1 MPAARLLRLVG
12 LRPFRRRPAW
22 RGAASGWGP
31 AAWAGWGL
39 QRGGVSPFARRG
51 PSPSA
56 CLMRA
61 GTLSDDGPAVG
72 VFLLRHV
79 RGWRLASRF
88 MRSRRSSSVS
98 RHWRRVFSG
107 VSMPWLAAWWCQRTV
122 WARLEALC
130 HVVEHFVERF
140 GRPLL
145 PVGVVVRRGGQ
156 RGVEPVEHGLYGF
169 GVFEEFRDGAGLSFH
184 RAPDE
189 GSHVFV
195 GVELFGVFVHRFGDG
210 PARRH
215 VYDEVFPGG
224 AAGFEPLPAGE
235 SGVERPALL
244 IGGGFDG
251 VRVHGVV
258 SFPSW
263 PSDGVCRRTPRL
275 FSVGQR
281 RYAGYRPDAAT
292 AATMMARLVSGSSSS
307 AARAARVAAFPSPS
321 HHAR

>member
-1 MPAARLLRLVG
+1 
-12 LRPFRRRPAW
+12 
-22 RGAASGWGP
+22 
-31 AAWAGWGL
+31 
-39 QRGGVSPFARRG
+39 
-51 PSPSA
+51 
-56 CLMRA
+56 MR
-61 GTLSDDGPAVG
+61 
-72 VFLLRHV
+72 
-79 RGWRLASRF
+79 
-88 MRSRRSSSVS
+88 
-98 RHWRRVFSG
+98 
-107 VSMPWLAAWWCQRTV
+107 
-122 WARLEALC
+122 

-263 PSDGVCRRTPRL
+263 RPMACAVGRHGCFLSVSAGMRGIGRMRPRR
-275 FSVGQR
+275 
-281 RYAGYRPDAAT
+281 RP
-292 AATMMARLVSGSSSS
+292 
-307 AARAARVAAFPSPS
+307 
-321 HHAR
+321 

>member
-1 MPAARLLRLVG
+1 
-12 LRPFRRRPAW
+12 
-22 RGAASGWGP
+22 
-31 AAWAGWGL
+31 
-39 QRGGVSPFARRG
+39 
-51 PSPSA
+51 
-56 CLMRA
+56 MR
-61 GTLSDDGPAVG
+61 
-72 VFLLRHV
+72 
-79 RGWRLASRF
+79 
-88 MRSRRSSSVS
+88 
-98 RHWRRVFSG
+98 
-107 VSMPWLAAWWCQRTV
+107 
-122 WARLEALC
+122 

-145 PVGVVVRRGGQ
+145 PVGVVVRRVGQ

-263 PSDGVCRRTPRL
+263 RPMACAVGRHGCFLSVSAGMRGIGRMRPWRRP
-275 FSVGQR
+275 
-281 RYAGYRPDAAT
+281 
-292 AATMMARLVSGSSSS
+292 
-307 AARAARVAAFPSPS
+307 
-321 HHAR
+321 